1 VVDFFGEFDIFA
13 IELFETFVQTGIA
26 ELSGGNDGCLF
37 DFDLDDVLA
46 DFIGAGL
53 VVALIGDIR
62 KFVDGEYMD
71 ECASNSTQRLS
82 TYYQCVDSLCL
93 VVNFLP

>member
-26 ELSGGNDGCLF
+26 ELSGGDDGRLF
-37 DFDLDDVLA
+37 DFDLDDLLA
-46 DFIGAGL
+46 DFVGAGL

-62 KFVDGEYMD
+62 KFVDGEYMN
-71 ECASNSTQRLS
+71 ECARNSAQRLS
-82 TYYQCVDSLCL
+82 TYHQCIDSFCL